1 MCSRTLSP
9 RVSKLR
15 LRRVSSS
22 CPSKGAWDKGAVR
35 RNLITTRCG
44 SERSWAR
51 TQALDDQRLNWIMMK
66 IRACDWCGFFLVL
79 GGAPRFHSNFTDKAP
94 FWADLSVSKTHFTDK
109 PSFFGDLSV
118 NFWPLWW
125 RFTDKAGFLEHLSV
139 KPGPNR
145 LNFYGQ
151 KAVFDHFVRN
161 RHFSGRPFTDKL
173 PIFIDLSVNG
183 SDFEFVLLSRSR
195 ALNFDQP
202 VDKKE
207 AFLPVF
213 VYFRGHTPQFWPNR

>member
-1 MCSRTLSP
+1 MSPYASFGRPKAQLNNDENPCLWLVRIFSCS
-9 RVSKLR
+9 
-15 LRRVSSS
+15 
-22 CPSKGAWDKGAVR
+22 G
-35 RNLITTRCG
+35 RCTEI
-44 SERSWAR
+44 S
-51 TQALDDQRLNWIMMK
+51 LK
-66 IRACDWCGFFLVL
+66 
-79 GGAPRFHSNFTDKAP
+79 FTDKEP
-94 FWADLSVSKTHFTDK
+94 FLENLSVSKTHFTDK

-195 ALNFDQP
+195 ALNFDKP
-202 VDKKE
+202 VDKNHT
-207 AFLPVF
+207 FYQVF
-213 VYFRGHTPQFWPNR
+213 VYFRCRAPRFWSVQ

>member
-1 MCSRTLSP
+1 MP
-9 RVSKLR
+9 VI
-15 LRRVSSS
+15 
-22 CPSKGAWDKGAVR
+22 GAD
-35 RNLITTRCG
+35 
-44 SERSWAR
+44 
-51 TQALDDQRLNWIMMK
+51 
-66 IRACDWCGFFLVL
+66 FFL
-79 GGAPRFHSNFTDKAP
+79 
-94 FWADLSVSKTHFTDK
+94 FWAVHRDFTQIYGQRAILGWFVRK
-109 PSFFGDLSV
+109 QNAFYGQTIIFGDLSV

-195 ALNFDQP
+195 TLNLNQP
-202 VDKKE
+202 VDKNH

-213 VYFRGHTPQFWPNR
+213 VYFQGRAGRFRSVR